1 MGKIFDYTNGNSIKK
16 ILIIPMDH
24 FLTRY
29 SWFTNEEKKE
39 FLSPD
44 VLKNDFDEYSL
55 EYINSLFKKISHLNY
70 YQGMYYLL
78 GKLHLTNL
86 LNRLDRMTMAASIEA
101 RVPLDVNLVEFASKL
116 PTDYKLKWKNKISQ
130 LVSKFYTSESI
141 SEKFDIPKY
150 ILKRLAKN
158 KLPESIIYRKNGF
171 SSSSK

>member
-1 MGKIFDYTNGNSIKK
+1 
-16 ILIIPMDH
+16 
-24 FLTRY
+24 
-29 SWFTNEEKKE
+29 
-39 FLSPD
+39 
-44 VLKNDFDEYSL
+44 
-55 EYINSLFKKISHLNY
+55 
-70 YQGMYYLL
+70 MYYLL

-101 RVPLDVNLVEFASKL
+101 RVPFLDVNLVEFASKL

-158 KLPESIIYRKNGF
+158 KLPESIIYRKKNGF